1 MVAERFI
8 SQRRLIENLIGGIKS
23 EYTGMSS
30 LKQCLN
36 IVAENLR
43 FLIKH

>member
-1 MVAERFI
+1 MVTERSI
-8 SQRRLIENLIGGIKS
+8 SRRRLIENLIGGIRS

>member
-1 MVAERFI
+1 
-8 SQRRLIENLIGGIKS
+8 
-23 EYTGMSS
+23 MSS

-43 FLIKH
+43 FLIDTLNEINLNGL